1 MIKFRKS
8 RLPGHVQTKQRLAEV
23 RKAEIDQMKRKQL
36 EFREIMDKEDE
47 EENRRNEEK
56 KKQIWAE
63 LHERR
68 AQEKARLEEEVREK
82 AARQEAY
89 RVATEQR
96 EAEALDK
103 RQREAAR
110 IKTVIQKREADH
122 QVLHSNGTEL
132 CVNGGC
138 HDKS

>member
-1 MIKFRKS
+1 M
-8 RLPGHVQTKQRLAEV
+8 AEV
-23 RKAEIDQMKRKQL
+23 RKAEIDQMKRKHL

-89 RVATEQR
+89 RVAAEQR

-110 IKTVIQKREADH
+110 IKKVIQKREADH
-122 QVLHSNGTEL
+122 QVLH
-132 CVNGGC
+132 
-138 HDKS
+138 